1 MCHPMTQL
9 QLKPKKMWYTDKLRE
24 QAIKQYEWLHE
35 ERKRAKIDKIKLRRK
50 RLIRFR
56 VKATTVL
63 VLSCLFILLLAT
75 TGNAYGIIN
84 EWGVISSIFISCMVF
99 AIGIMEI
106 FKK

>member
-1 MCHPMTQL
+1 
-9 QLKPKKMWYTDKLRE
+9 MWYTDKLRE
-24 QAIKQYEWLHE
+24 QASNQYKWLHE
-35 ERKRAKIDKIKLRRK
+35 ERKRAKIDKLKLKRK

-56 VKATTVL
+56 IKATTVL

-75 TGNAYGIIN
+75 TGKAYGVIN
-84 EWGVISSIFISCMVF
+84 EWGVISAIFISCMVF